1 MGAAPAFFRS
11 LHRNMN
17 EKKSNKQKKNTT
29 FKVRSYTYTFFDHP
43 WDRGGVEKIN
53 MYFYINPWP
62 FVVAAAVVVFL
73 VVLAGVGWS

>member
-1 MGAAPAFFRS
+1 
-11 LHRNMN
+11 
-17 EKKSNKQKKNTT
+17 
-29 FKVRSYTYTFFDHP
+29 
-43 WDRGGVEKIN
+43 